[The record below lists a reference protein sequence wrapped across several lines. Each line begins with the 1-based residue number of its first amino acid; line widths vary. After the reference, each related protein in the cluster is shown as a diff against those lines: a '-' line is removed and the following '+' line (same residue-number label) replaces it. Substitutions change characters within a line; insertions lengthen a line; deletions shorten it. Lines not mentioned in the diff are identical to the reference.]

1 MRPRYIKTT
10 TYLVLSTLFWLAL
23 SSCQSEQAETVV
35 STAVRHSDVRPPVEN
50 PSTEIVAAQVAFI
63 DVYAAVMPT
72 VVNISATR
80 MRSPEN
86 LGPLFDHFFGDMFKN
101 RPQPKREAKSLGSG
115 FIISADGF
123 ILTNEHV
130 IKDAEE
136 IKVQLSDGRS
146 LAAEVVGADP
156 RTDVAVI
163 KVESEG
169 PLPVAVLGNSDNIQ
183 VGQWALAIGN
193 PFGLE
198 GTLTVGVISA
208 TERAN
213 LGIEDYEDFI
223 QTDASINP
231 GNSGGPLL
239 NIYGE
244 VVGINTAIVASG
256 QGIGFAIPINLA
268 QLISEQLIEKGAV
281 TRGWLGVGI
290 QPLTDELAASFGLDR
305 TTGALVNRVLPETP
319 AATAGILRG
328 DVLLRINGKEIR
340 GVRELQLIIAS
351 TEVGKEVEVVVLRD
365 GKELALAVTVT
376 ARNEETAA
384 AAHSEKRQKQGALGL
399 DIGPTDGAEGV
410 VVVAVAA
417 ESSAAVAGV
426 KAGDII
432 ISINRVEVNDV
443 SAFMREA
450 EKVKSGGNIV
460 LLLRR
465 DDTTM
470 YLAFKA
476 L

>member
-1 MRPRYIKTT
+1 MIHLLKTLLLASV
-10 TYLVLSTLFWLAL
+10 LVVTLV
-23 SSCQSEQAETVV
+23 SCDGEPKETVV
-35 STAVRHSDVRPPVEN
+35 STSVRNSAVAPPVEN
-50 PSTEIVAAQVAFI
+50 PATEIVATQDAFI
-63 DVYAAVMPT
+63 GVYAAVMPS

-80 MRSPEN
+80 MRSPED
-86 LGPLFDHFFGDMFKN
+86 LGPLFEHFFGEMFKR
-101 RPQPKREAKSLGSG
+101 RPQPKQESKSLGSG
-115 FIISADGF
+115 FIISGDGF

-136 IKVQLSDGRS
+136 IQVRLADGRTLS
-146 LAAEVVGADP
+146 ATVVGTDP

-163 KVESEG
+163 KVESAKK
-169 PLPVAVLGNSDNIQ
+169 LPVTVLGDSDALK

-239 NIYGE
+239 NIHGE
-244 VVGINTAIVASG
+244 VVGINTAIVATG

-268 QLISEQLIEKGAV
+268 RLISDQLIEKGEV

-290 QPLTDELAASFGLDR
+290 QPLTDELADSFGLDR
-305 TTGALVNRVLPETP
+305 ATGALVNKVISGTP
-319 AATAGILRG
+319 AADAGILRG
-328 DVLLRINGKEIR
+328 DILLRINGKEIR
-340 GVRELQLIIAS
+340 GVRELQLLVAS
-351 TEVGKEVEVVVLRD
+351 TKVGRNVDLTVLRD
-365 GKELALAVTVT
+365 GQEVVLTVT
-376 ARNEETAA
+376 IAERNEESAA
-384 AAHSEKRQKQGALGL
+384 ASHGSTVAKPGVIGL
-399 DIGPTDGAEGV
+399 KVGPAETGDG
-410 VVVAVAA
+410 VAILEVDPESPAA
-417 ESSAAVAGV
+417 KAGV
-426 KAGDII
+426 RAGDVIL
-432 ISINRVEVNDV
+432 SINRVDITDV
-443 SAFMREA
+443 SGFVAEA
-450 EKVKSGGNIV
+450 EKVISGENIV

-465 DDTTM
+465 DETTM
-470 YLAFKA
+470 YLAFTA

>member
-1 MRPRYIKTT
+1 MMKFSYRSIYYALSLLCLLMVLSACDEGQNET
-10 TYLVLSTLFWLAL
+10 VLST
-23 SSCQSEQAETVV
+23 S
-35 STAVRHSDVRPPVEN
+35 VRDQMVAPPVVN
-50 PSTEIVAAQVAFI
+50 PAAEIVATQEAFI
-63 DVYAAVMPT
+63 DVYASVMPS

-86 LGPLFDHFFGDMFKN
+86 LGPLFEHFFGDLFKRN
-101 RPQPKREAKSLGSG
+101 PQPKRETKSLGSG
-115 FIISADGF
+115 FIVSSDGF

-136 IKVQLSDGRS
+136 VEVLLADGRTLS
-146 LAAEVVGADP
+146 AEIVGADP

-163 KVESEG
+163 KVASAEK
-169 PLPVAVLGNSDNIQ
+169 LPVAVLGNSDKLK
-183 VGQWALAIGN
+183 VGQWSLAIGN

-239 NIYGE
+239 NIHGE

-268 QLISEQLIEKGAV
+268 RLISDQLIEKGEV
-281 TRGWLGVGI
+281 TRGWLGVSI
-290 QPLTDELAASFGLDR
+290 QPLTKELADSFGLDR
-305 TTGALVNRVLPETP
+305 ATGALVNKVLPDTP
-319 AATAGILRG
+319 AAEAGIRRG
-328 DVLLRINGKEIR
+328 DVLLKVNGKEIR
-340 GVRELQLIIAS
+340 GVRELQLLIAS
-351 TEVGKEVEVVVLRD
+351 TQVGKQVEVIVLREGKEV
-365 GKELALAVTVT
+365 ALAVKV
-376 ARNEETAA
+376 AERSEETAA
-384 AAHSEKRQKQGALGL
+384 SAHGQSIDKPGVIGL
-399 DIGPTDGAEGV
+399 QVGPAEGGEG
-410 VVVAVAA
+410 VAVLAVSA
-417 ESSAAVAGV
+417 DSAAGKAGV
-426 KAGDII
+426 RVGDII
-432 ISINRVEVNDV
+432 LSVNRVEIKDV
-443 SAFMREA
+443 SSFVRETG
-450 EKVKSGGNIV
+450 KITSGDNIV

-465 DDTTM
+465 DKTTM
-470 YLAFKA
+470 YLAFKV